1 MGLFLRLRMGPG
13 GSSETKDVET
23 AVIGLG
29 VTSIFSIGWDLY
41 CVSALALESG
51 L

>member
-1 MGLFLRLRMGPG
+1 MGPG
-13 GSSETKDVET
+13 GLSETKDVET
-23 AVIGLG
+23 AVVGLG
-29 VTSIFSIGWDLY
+29 VLRQFFPLGWDLY

>member
-1 MGLFLRLRMGPG
+1 MGPG

-23 AVIGLG
+23 TVSGWELRQ
-29 VTSIFSIGWDLY
+29 FFPLGWDLY